1 MTILLST
8 PTICHRLPV
17 KVFSRSE
24 LLPLERDVL
33 WRIERGAIRTL
44 TWNSLG
50 SSITLGYWGEG
61 DVVGQPTTRMQ
72 VYEIQCLTSVEVSI
86 LPKELWQQA
95 LDTILRQAQ
104 QTEELLSIVH
114 CKSAY
119 QKTWKFLVFLSQKFG
134 RDVEKGRLLDLPITH
149 EEIAEAVSTT
159 RVTVTRMLQQFEA
172 EGKLRR
178 EKRRLILCQG

>member
-1 MTILLST
+1 M
-8 PTICHRLPV
+8 
-17 KVFSRSE
+17 
-24 LLPLERDVL
+24 
-33 WRIERGAIRTL
+33 
-44 TWNSLG
+44 
-50 SSITLGYWGEG
+50 
-61 DVVGQPTTRMQ
+61 VGQPTTRMQ

-119 QKTWKFLVFLSQKFG
+119 QKTWKFLVFLSQKKG
-134 RDVEKGRLLDLPITH
+134 RDVEQVRVIDLPITH
-149 EEIAEAVSTT
+149 EEIASAVGTT
-159 RVTVTRMLQQFEA
+159 RITVTRMLQQFEA